1 MSSEGQKDPLYR
13 VKVADSI
20 TDLIGVTPCVRLGRL
35 GRYDLEEIV
44 IYRIKYFLML

>member
-35 GRYDLEEIV
+35 GRYNGILQESFQ
-44 IYRIKYFLML
+44 FLYLKI

>member
-35 GRYDLEEIV
+35 GRYNGILQESFQ
-44 IYRIKYFLML
+44 FLS